1 MFSCFIF
8 FFLMIRRPPR
18 STRTD
23 TLFPYTT
30 LFRSGGDDVVADTAV
45 VGARTEMELLVVAE
59 ATLQPHAGELD
70 RLRIGEALRQR
81 HRGGADARLAL
92 GDLAFLPEQPLHLP
106 GAERDEDG
114 KRHDRADS
122 GPEGRPE
129 AAPAAGR
136 RFGGAHRRSGSL

>member
-1 MFSCFIF
+1 
-8 FFLMIRRPPR
+8 
-18 STRTD
+18 
-23 TLFPYTT
+23 
-30 LFRSGGDDVVADTAV
+30 
-45 VGARTEMELLVVAE
+45 MELLVVAE

-122 GPEGRPE
+122 GPGGGLE
-129 AAPAAGR
+129 AGAVPRR
-136 RFGGAHRRSGSL
+136 RFRGAPRRAGSWTPPGRISLAVGGYG